1 MGRLIRSSTDTM
13 SSIERHCPDR
23 WVQEYE
29 WMETIDDHDII
40 GPPLVCD
47 QPIPKSQ
54 SSKLLCVVLVVLS
67 VSVCCCLLL
76 VRLLCSVFG
85 VCRSSCAGTP
95 HKQQE
100 GKKKKGARNATRTLK
115 PKKSSPLLMS
125 SSSQLSSRHSPH
137 NLCFLLLS
145 TSAKKAVM

>member
-1 MGRLIRSSTDTM
+1 MDGDYRF
-13 SSIERHCPDR
+13 
-23 WVQEYE
+23 
-29 WMETIDDHDII
+29 DHDII

-54 SSKLLCVVLVVLS
+54 SSKLLCVVLGCAA
-67 VSVCCCLLL
+67 VCVCLLL

-85 VCRSSCAGTP
+85 VCRSSVQAH

-145 TSAKKAVM
+145 TSAKKADDVRVCGASGTELNQSQR